1 MGGLIHAS
9 ARERRVVGVGG
20 VGTGLVQQQSKKGG
34 GGEGWSNGPGI
45 AGILPKCLKINE

>member
-34 GGEGWSNGPGI
+34 EGRAGQMVRGLPGFF
-45 AGILPKCLKINE
+45 LSV